1 MTYFLAHIGA
11 RRGQIT
17 KIDKLL
23 FKNNTVPLLE
33 MTEGK
38 RIMELVD

>member
-1 MTYFLAHIGA
+1 MACFLADIGA
-11 RRGQIT
+11 KRDQIT

-33 MTEGK
+33 KAEGK
-38 RIMELVD
+38 SIMELVD

>member
-1 MTYFLAHIGA
+1 MACFLAHIGA

-33 MTEGK
+33 KTESK
-38 RIMELVD
+38 RIMDLVD